1 MKRFLLITCIL
12 LLPLSA
18 WAGKNVQK
26 TQLASFISEYRHC
39 EGVELVQLGTFA
51 TAAVR
56 AMVRLGASDDE
67 DSRQAISMLKGIRR
81 LTVLD
86 YEDAPD
92 SIKEKMSRRLD
103 RILNGSELL
112 MEAKDG
118 DDVMK
123 MYGVLDKKGEN
134 VSDFVLYTPGD
145 CALICIFGKVSM
157 KAIAEIMKEND

>member
-12 LLPLSA
+12 LLPLSG
-18 WAGKNVQK
+18 WAGKNVPK
-26 TQLASFISEYRHC
+26 TQLAAFISEYRTC
-39 EGVELVQLGTFA
+39 EGVELVQLGAFA
-51 TAAVR
+51 TAAIR
-56 AMVRLGASDDE
+56 ATVRLAASNDD
-67 DSRQAISMLKGIRR
+67 DARQAIALMKGVRR

-86 YEDAPD
+86 YEDAPAGV
-92 SIKEKMSRRLD
+92 KEKMNHRLD

-118 DDVMK
+118 EDVMK

-157 KAIAEIMKEND
+157 KAVAEIMKDND